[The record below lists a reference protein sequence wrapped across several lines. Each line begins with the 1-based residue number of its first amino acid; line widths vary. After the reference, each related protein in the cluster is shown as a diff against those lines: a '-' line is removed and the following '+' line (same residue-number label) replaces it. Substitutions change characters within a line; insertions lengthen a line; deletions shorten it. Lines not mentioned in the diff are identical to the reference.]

1 MDSQWLQKQFEYNP
15 DKSKADLARALGL
28 EPPAIS
34 KIIGGARQIK
44 AQEYIQMRRF
54 FGLPVDGDTPLVAAR
69 LDLVS
74 HQGLAEP
81 EIAYGFEHNFP
92 QTRPL
97 PTAPQNL
104 SEQLR
109 VFRVEE
115 DVMEPDYVR
124 GDHVLVD
131 TTSKN
136 LENGGVF
143 ILCDGFNYMI
153 RECSYG
159 KGPQKGKIRIS
170 ARQSGFQ
177 SHALSAAD
185 FLIIGRVVGK
195 VDWV

>member
-1 MDSQWLQKQFEYNP
+1 MDALWLQTQFEKNP
-15 DKSKADLARALGL
+15 SKSKAELARALGL

-44 AQEYIQMRRF
+44 AQEYMQMRRF
-54 FGLPVDGDTPLVAAR
+54 FGLPLDGDAAASIPLRATH
-69 LDLVS
+69 S
-74 HQGLAEP
+74 QGLSDRCGGS
-81 EIAYGFEHNFP
+81 GFEHNFP
-92 QTRPL
+92 ETRPL
-97 PTAPQNL
+97 PTSPKHL

-115 DVMEPDYVR
+115 DVMEPEYAR

-136 LENGGVF
+136 LDEGGVF
-143 ILCDGFNYMI
+143 ILCDGFSYMI

-159 KGPQKGKIRIS
+159 KGAQKGKIRIS
-170 ARQSGFQ
+170 ARQPGFQ
-177 SHALSAAD
+177 SQTLSTAD